1 MSPNKIAELV
11 VEMNT
16 IDWSLLLEFQNY
28 SSVKD
33 RKTLSLPTNV
43 ICTSGQK
50 FPLSKDSVS
59 HWKALSIK

>member
-11 VEMNT
+11 VEMDT
-16 IDWSLLLEFQNY
+16 IDWSPLVEFQNY
-28 SSVKD
+28 RSVKD
-33 RKTLSLPTNV
+33 RKTLSLSTSV

-59 HWKALSIK
+59 HWKTLSIK